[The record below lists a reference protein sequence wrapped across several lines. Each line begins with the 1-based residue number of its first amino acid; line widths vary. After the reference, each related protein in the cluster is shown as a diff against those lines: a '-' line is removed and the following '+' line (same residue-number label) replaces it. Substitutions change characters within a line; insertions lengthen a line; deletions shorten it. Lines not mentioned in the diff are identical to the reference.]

1 MMTLPKPIAA
11 YFAAEKAGDADAL
24 AGCFVRD
31 GIVRDEGGTFSGV
44 AAIRGWNA
52 GAREKYHH
60 TVEPLSA
67 DDRDGQIVVLGRV
80 TGNFKGSPVELEHI
94 FRLQGD
100 KIASLE
106 IR

>member
-1 MMTLPKPIAA
+1 
-11 YFAAEKAGDADAL
+11 
-24 AGCFVRD
+24 
-31 GIVRDEGGTFSGV
+31 V